1 MRELDERVEK
11 LNAQIRQDSREL
23 FDKYDE
29 LSAEDRQGR
38 YIKLKE
44 DYATVKEWSA
54 EKVAIAEFIQNM
66 LEKFVERVS
75 KDLQRFKE
83 ELESDSP
90 GITESVEKQFEENER
105 SVIANRRERLTSIGT
120 LSAFDGFSPTGSHGM
135 DDDYED
141 DMYDDGPAAPP
152 AAPPRSSGAVA
163 PRMNGHRNNVGSAA
177 PNDEVPSK
185 EEILRDILAAEARI
199 LGGADQQRAQ
209 TSATAMRQRVT
220 STDSDYGPPPTKA
233 RFRTGP
239 LGTFRLISEHKQR
252 PPMQQRSMDTY
263 PFDAGLGGS
272 GASPRTQS
280 PSQSYP
286 SGRYTLPSDVGGAA
300 RHRPIAAGSHSMASP
315 PQSALSGPVM
325 QQAGAPGTSAT
336 AAALNMPNFAA
347 TRESMHGRPRKLTP
361 KIQQMLQ
368 PGTGNRVGRP
378 PGSTSS
384 ASLHQ
389 PGGATMASAVGAS
402 TQNPFV
408 PGGASYAHAPQ
419 KMTVRLG
426 AMSMPGP
433 HGGMTG
439 PMGMLMEGGAA
450 GGGPMDEEEEGA
462 DTDDRTYCTCGQK
475 SYGEM

>member
-1 MRELDERVEK
+1 LDGLPAELKEQCYEMRELDERVEK

-29 LSAEDRQGR
+29 LSAEDRQAR
-38 YIKLKE
+38 YLKLKE

-66 LEKFVERVS
+66 LEKFGERVS

-141 DMYDDGPAAPP
+141 DMYDDGPVAPP
-152 AAPPRSSGAVA
+152 AAPPRSSGAAA
-163 PRMNGHRNNVGSAA
+163 PRMNGHRNNVGTAA

-209 TSATAMRQRVT
+209 TSAAAMRQRFT
-220 STDSDYGPPPTKA
+220 STDSDYGSPPTK
-233 RFRTGP
+233 
-239 LGTFRLISEHKQR
+239 KQR
-252 PPMQQRSMDTY
+252 PPPMQQRSMDTY

-300 RHRPIAAGSHSMASP
+300 RHRP
-315 PQSALSGPVM
+315 
-325 QQAGAPGTSAT
+325 
-336 AAALNMPNFAA
+336 
-347 TRESMHGRPRKLTP
+347 
-361 KIQQMLQ
+361 
-368 PGTGNRVGRP
+368 
-378 PGSTSS
+378 
-384 ASLHQ
+384 
-389 PGGATMASAVGAS
+389 
-402 TQNPFV
+402 
-408 PGGASYAHAPQ
+408 
-419 KMTVRLG
+419 
-426 AMSMPGP
+426 
-433 HGGMTG
+433 
-439 PMGMLMEGGAA
+439 
-450 GGGPMDEEEEGA
+450 
-462 DTDDRTYCTCGQK
+462 
-475 SYGEM
+475 

>member
-1 MRELDERVEK
+1 
-11 LNAQIRQDSREL
+11 
-23 FDKYDE
+23 
-29 LSAEDRQGR
+29 
-38 YIKLKE
+38 
-44 DYATVKEWSA
+44 
-54 EKVAIAEFIQNM
+54 
-66 LEKFVERVS
+66 
-75 KDLQRFKE
+75 
-83 ELESDSP
+83 
-90 GITESVEKQFEENER
+90 
-105 SVIANRRERLTSIGT
+105 
-120 LSAFDGFSPTGSHGM
+120 
-135 DDDYED
+135 
-141 DMYDDGPAAPP
+141 
-152 AAPPRSSGAVA
+152 
-163 PRMNGHRNNVGSAA
+163 
-177 PNDEVPSK
+177 
-185 EEILRDILAAEARI
+185 
-199 LGGADQQRAQ
+199 
-209 TSATAMRQRVT
+209 
-220 STDSDYGPPPTKA
+220 
-233 RFRTGP
+233 
-239 LGTFRLISEHKQR
+239 
-252 PPMQQRSMDTY
+252 
-263 PFDAGLGGS
+263 
-272 GASPRTQS
+272 
-280 PSQSYP
+280 
-286 SGRYTLPSDVGGAA
+286 
-300 RHRPIAAGSHSMASP
+300 MASP

-475 SYGEM
+475 SYGEMVACDNKNCPKEWFHYECVGIICPPKGKWFCPLCAPRPRSSASSSSHPPEENR